1 MNIYLLQLI
10 GKWFTILFM
19 SLASM
24 FGTFNLSKEI
34 INVINYD
41 KDKAS
46 MIVSSIVEYETVIKY
61 NPERPLDSKRT
72 LVNGENGIV
81 YQDKNGTR
89 IKTLKEKVDE
99 VIEIGT
105 GKYGEYTG
113 TLTLYGVDC
122 ATCDGVGAV
131 ACAVDGKTY
140 NLKTDGVNFN
150 DSEYGEVRILAAPL
164 AEFPCG
170 TVVEIN
176 NSDMSKTYGIVL
188 DTGGALVNAYN
199 NGNILF
205 DLAHLTESDLPQHG
219 TNRNTKFRVR
229 RWGW

>member
-10 GKWFTILFM
+10 GKWFSLLFM
-19 SLASM
+19 SIASM
-24 FGTFNLSKEI
+24 FGTFDLSKEI
-34 INVINYD
+34 INVNNYD
-41 KDKAS
+41 KDKSS
-46 MIVSSIVEYETVIKY
+46 MIVSSVVEYDTIIKY
-61 NPERPLDSKRT
+61 NEDRPLNSKRT
-72 LVNGENGIV
+72 LVNGENGII
-81 YQDKNGTR
+81 YQNKNGTK

-113 TLTLYGVDC
+113 TLTLYGPDC
-122 ATCDGVGAV
+122 ATCDGIGAV

-164 AEFPCG
+164 KEFPCG

-176 NSDMSKTYGIVL
+176 NSDMTKTYGIVL
-188 DTGGALVNAYN
+188 DTGGALVNAYQ

-205 DLAHLTESDLPQHG
+205 DLAHLTETDLPHG
-219 TNRNTKFRVR
+219 TNKNTKFSVR

>member
-10 GKWFTILFM
+10 GKWFSLLFM
-19 SLASM
+19 SIASM
-24 FGTFNLSKEI
+24 FGTFDLSKEI
-34 INVINYD
+34 INVNNYD
-41 KDKAS
+41 KDKSS
-46 MIVSSIVEYETVIKY
+46 MIVSSVVEYDTIIKY
-61 NPERPLDSKRT
+61 NEDRPLNSKRT
-72 LVNGENGIV
+72 LVSGENGII
-81 YQDKNGTR
+81 YQNENGTK

-113 TLTLYGVDC
+113 TLTLYGADC
-122 ATCDGVGAV
+122 TTCDGVGAV

-140 NLKTDGVNFN
+140 NLITDGVKFN
-150 DSEYGEVRILAAPL
+150 DTEYGEVRILAAPL

-176 NSDMSKTYGIVL
+176 NSDMTKTYGIVL

-219 TNRNTKFRVR
+219 TNKNTKFSVR